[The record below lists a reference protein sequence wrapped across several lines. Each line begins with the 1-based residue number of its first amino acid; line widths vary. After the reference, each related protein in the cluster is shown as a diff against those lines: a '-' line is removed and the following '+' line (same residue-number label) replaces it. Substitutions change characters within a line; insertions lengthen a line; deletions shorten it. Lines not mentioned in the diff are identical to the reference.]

1 LFRKHCKKEDFVNRA
16 KLNYWVDV
24 SIGIAFVLGAV
35 SGLVF
40 LLPANPDS
48 GLNSGVLGVSYQ
60 VWDQVHTWSS
70 LVMIAGV
77 AMHLVLHWKWI
88 IAMTKRMLPKMK
100 QREVPESTPRPVGGK
115 TASRG
120 MNRRDF
126 LRLGGMAAASVG
138 LAVVGYKALLA
149 TEPAEISQGDNDT
162 SHRPL
167 LIVTQQS
174 LQPEVEVGRGQPL
187 PMATATPTVVPT
199 ESPPEGG
206 VACPRGRGHCP
217 YPGQCRRYVDS
228 NNDGFCDYT

>member
-1 LFRKHCKKEDFVNRA
+1 MNKA

-24 SIGIAFVLGAV
+24 SIGIAFVLSAV

-48 GLNSGVLGVSYQ
+48 GLNAGVLGISYQ
-60 VWDQVHTWSS
+60 VWDRVHTWSS
-70 LVMIAGV
+70 MVMIAGV

-100 QREVPESTPRPVGGK
+100 RQEVPEATPRPAGGT
-115 TASRG
+115 TACRG

-149 TEPAEISQGDNDT
+149 TEPAETSQDNT
-162 SHRPL
+162 SNRPL
-167 LIVTQQS
+167 PIVTQQS
-174 LQPEVEVGRGQPL
+174 SQTEVEVGAGQSVTT
-187 PMATATPTVVPT
+187 ATATPTVVPT
-199 ESPPEGG
+199 ESPPEGS

-217 YPGQCRRYVDS
+217 YPGHCRRYVDA